1 MDDLPILPNFPAI
14 QYAELLCRCITI
26 SCMYTITASRNIS
39 DWWLAYWISHS
50 HKPHLYTNNNSSNFN
65 FTNFTAYTAAGD
77 NLAFYLGIYGGLA
90 AANSVRRVLG

>member
-1 MDDLPILPNFPAI
+1 MDDFTKLSP
-14 QYAELLCRCITI
+14 YTVCRAAVQVYNNIT
-26 SCMYTITASRNIS
+26 YTITASRNIS

-50 HKPHLYTNNNSSNFN
+50 HKPYLYINNNSSNFN